1 MSTSRRK
8 FIKNVA
14 ASSAA
19 LTIGGVAS
27 GMPARSYGKIVGS
40 NDRLNIAVAGLG
52 RRLRGYIDPI
62 KAKDSNV
69 NLLYLCDVM
78 DHQLE
83 KADKTFQEQL
93 NYKPKLE
100 KDVRKVLEDKDLDA
114 IFIATPDHWH
124 TPGAIMSM
132 QAGKHV
138 YLEKPCSHNMY
149 ESEILIK
156 ALKKYGKV
164 IQMGNQQRSAPLSIN
179 IIKQI
184 HNGLIGETYKAVAFY
199 SNKRGEVVIPK
210 KAPVPK
216 GLDWELFQGPSP
228 RKEYMHDTWNYNWHW
243 YGWDFGTAETGNNAT
258 HELDVARWALQVDYP
273 EQVSVEADKRHFKN
287 DGWTMY
293 DTMEATFKF
302 ENGKAITWDG
312 KSRNAFNTYGGERG
326 TIIYG
331 TEGTVWIDRG
341 MYSVY
346 DRSGK
351 LITDYKSANK
361 ESGNTLGGG
370 GDTSTQHAKNFFNS
384 VRGTEKV
391 NSPITEGVIS
401 QAMTHYAN
409 VAYRIGHG
417 FDVDPKTGIMYDRD
431 AMKLWSRDYEP
442 GWEPKI

>member
-1 MSTSRRK
+1 MLTSRRN
-8 FIKNVA
+8 FIKKA
-14 ASSAA
+14 AAGSAG

-27 GMPARSYGKIVGS
+27 GIPAKSYGKIIGA
-40 NDRLNIAVAGLG
+40 NERLNIAIAGLG
-52 RRLRGYIDPI
+52 RRLNGYYDPI
-62 KAKDSNV
+62 KLKDSNV

-78 DHQLE
+78 DHQLV
-83 KADKTFQEQL
+83 KADKKFQETL
-93 NYKPKLE
+93 GYKSKQE
-100 KDVRKVLEDKDLDA
+100 KDVRKVLEDKELDA

-124 TPGAIMSM
+124 TPGAILAM

-138 YLEKPCSHNMY
+138 YLEKPCSHNMW
-149 ESEILIK
+149 ESDILIK
-156 ALKKYGKV
+156 AQKKYDKV
-164 IQMGNQQRSAPLSIN
+164 IQMGNQQRSAPLSIK
-179 IIKQI
+179 IINEI

-199 SNKRGEVVIPK
+199 SNKRGEVVVPQ
-210 KAPVPK
+210 KAPVPT

-273 EQVSVEADKRHFKN
+273 EQVSVEAKKRHYKD

-302 ENGKAITWDG
+302 KNGKAITWDG

-331 TEGTVWIDRG
+331 TEGTVWVDRG

-346 DRSGK
+346 NRKGEM
-351 LITDYKSANK
+351 IQDYKSANK

-370 GDTSTQHAKNFFNS
+370 GDTTTQHAKNFFNA
-384 VRGTEKV
+384 VRGKEKV
-391 NSPITEGVIS
+391 NSPISQGVIS

-409 VAYRIGHG
+409 VAYRIGRG
-417 FDVDPKTGIMYDRD
+417 FDVDSKSGIMYDRD
-431 AMKLWSRDYEP
+431 AMKLWKRKYEQ